1 MNVWRGVACP
11 FNVGAYPPQRWI
23 LLGSKVTGGMF
34 HFGTCHCQTIIHGGR
49 KESELK
55 NLGVPRTAKML
66 ERKISTRNMRRENES
81 ALASYELKQAMREIA
96 RLNGA
101 LDLAKAEI
109 ADLRHRMSASFGAM
123 EMAEKLA
130 GVFAKHDYKD
140 GGGVGHYFVHQKEH

>member
-1 MNVWRGVACP
+1 
-11 FNVGAYPPQRWI
+11 
-23 LLGSKVTGGMF
+23 
-34 HFGTCHCQTIIHGGR
+34 
-49 KESELK
+49 
-55 NLGVPRTAKML
+55 ML
-66 ERKISTRNMRRENES
+66 IK
-81 ALASYELKQAMREIA
+81 SYELKQAMREIA

-140 GGGVGHYFVHQKEH
+140 GGGVGHYFIHQKEY